1 MGTASVLQLYCGA
14 TCFFVSFRQV
24 WPSLRGLSGRGRV
37 GVAAPFEKTH
47 RQLHSTGGVFVKGG
61 NLLAIALHKGLG
73 LCFSCD
79 VPHTRAVIG
88 QFNITTRATAR
99 TERQGGAFH

>member
-1 MGTASVLQLYCGA
+1 MYYNCTAAPLV
-14 TCFFVSFRQV
+14 FSFRFV
-24 WPSLRGLSGRGRV
+24 FAGGLSGRGGV

-47 RQLHSTGGVFVKGG
+47 RQLHSTGGVFEKGG
-61 NLLAIALHKGLG
+61 NILAIALHKGEG

-99 TERQGGAFH
+99 TERQGGGFH